1 MKKLLAIVISM
12 AMIVAMMP
20 MGVFAAE
27 GESGT
32 VEVTYP
38 ANVSN
43 ERELREALYNA
54 PTDGSSAKIVLEKD
68 ITLEMIYSPTLFSHS
83 NEAGTWK
90 SHGYTDEDAT
100 TAAADPVNGKVD
112 DNNTQYNTLAHYKIG
127 VKPDPA
133 TPTQWNSQVTAQT
146 LEQRAQF
153 GAYIHATD
161 NSCARL
167 VIKDGQNVV
176 IDLNGK
182 TIAKRNDAT
191 HGDWSNTCTDIIG
204 NYGTLKVTDN
214 SDSETKGTI
223 KGIGYTSCNG
233 AVLHN
238 YEGAIMTVGAVNVDG
253 NAAGMSEGTGQYVIS
268 NESGTVTIDG
278 TNVYDT
284 ATSASLLVNTAGTM
298 TITGNAILNHPAT
311 KTVNCKGGSVN
322 LESATITSD
331 NYAIY
336 AAGGTVNV
344 TGSVIIN
351 GNGQLEIKKEEGKKS
366 GTITKS
372 ENVQLPVPSGS
383 IWTKVG
389 DTEVL
394 VNEASVAVVGGVG
407 YENIS
412 DAINAASDNVTV
424 TLLKDVNTSAYT
436 EIRKPM
442 TIDFGGNK
450 FTSTDGGFDVYAD
463 LTLKNGT
470 LNSVKWGVWVQSG
483 AKLLVDSDMVIN
495 TTSTAGEKGGITVQN
510 NGSKVTVKGT
520 VTAAGGAA
528 ISGIGNL
535 NDGGVTI
542 NIEEG
547 AVITNTNSDGLG
559 IYFPNTSNLNIKGGI
574 ITGATGVYIKS
585 GQTNITG
592 GIING
597 NGTKKAY
604 EYCGDGGKSTG
615 DALVV
620 DKCGYPGGDPTITV
634 NGGTFTSTN
643 ANAVASYVG
652 NSANDPITKFI
663 SGGTFSTSPKA
674 YVAGGNKVYKFSD
687 TEYKVSAESAQP
699 SAPAGYRWKDAT
711 GEDLNVCD
719 YITEVIPYTPS
730 TSATPADNVT
740 NNTTDKSTTADL
752 APAVKDNKAETTVD
766 AKTADKIVD
775 KAVANKSTEVIVDAT
790 GNNTVASSEVA
801 IPEKT
806 VKELAEKTDANLVI
820 KTDNGKVDLDK
831 TAVKALADQAGT
843 DGTVKLVV
851 ETVKT
856 DENICHVDLK
866 LITSNGAVKDFRGGN
881 VKVTINLTKEL
892 AAKDVVCVYINDNG
906 IYTLVEGVL
915 NADGTYTFTTGHF
928 SEYAVM
934 AKAEAD
940 KKIAEQLDTMIKDV
954 NLKVRTSKTAKQN
967 IKAVVSGDVKAIT
980 DAGYTVK
987 YKFYRSEKKAS
998 KYEAKATKAGKT
1010 YINTAGKKGT
1020 KYYYKAKALVYDG
1033 DKLVGQ
1039 TVLTQCKY
1047 GVRTWSK

>member
-1 MKKLLAIVISM
+1 MK
-12 AMIVAMMP
+12 
-20 MGVFAAE
+20 
-27 GESGT
+27 
-32 VEVTYP
+32 
-38 ANVSN
+38 
-43 ERELREALYNA
+43 
-54 PTDGSSAKIVLEKD
+54 
-68 ITLEMIYSPTLFSHS
+68 
-83 NEAGTWK
+83 
-90 SHGYTDEDAT
+90 
-100 TAAADPVNGKVD
+100 
-112 DNNTQYNTLAHYKIG
+112 
-127 VKPDPA
+127 
-133 TPTQWNSQVTAQT
+133 
-146 LEQRAQF
+146 
-153 GAYIHATD
+153 
-161 NSCARL
+161 
-167 VIKDGQNVV
+167 
-176 IDLNGK
+176 
-182 TIAKRNDAT
+182 
-191 HGDWSNTCTDIIG
+191 
-204 NYGTLKVTDN
+204 
-214 SDSETKGTI
+214 
-223 KGIGYTSCNG
+223 
-233 AVLHN
+233 
-238 YEGAIMTVGAVNVDG
+238 
-253 NAAGMSEGTGQYVIS
+253 
-268 NESGTVTIDG
+268 
-278 TNVYDT
+278 
-284 ATSASLLVNTAGTM
+284 
-298 TITGNAILNHPAT
+298 
-311 KTVNCKGGSVN
+311 
-322 LESATITSD
+322 SATIISD
-331 NYAIY
+331 KYAIY
-336 AAGGTVNV
+336 AKGGTTNITGNV
-344 TGSVIIN
+344 T
-351 GNGQLEIKKEEGKKS
+351 IKASAEAKTAGTLTVAG
-366 GTITKS
+366 GTITKA
-372 ENVQLPVPSGS
+372 ENVKLPAPSGS

-450 FTSTDGGFDVYAD
+450 FTSTGGGFDVYAN

-470 LNSVKWGVWVQSG
+470 LNSVNWGVWVQSG
-483 AKLLVDSDMVIN
+483 AELLVDSDMIIN
-495 TTSTAGEKGGITVQN
+495 TTSTAGEQGGITVQN

-597 NGTKKAY
+597 NGAKKDY
-604 EYCGDGGKSTG
+604 EYYGNGGKSTG

-620 DKCGYPGGDPTITV
+620 DKCGYPGGNPTITV
-634 NGGTFTSTN
+634 SGGVFNSTN
-643 ANAVASYVG
+643 ANAVVSYAG
-652 NSANDPITKFI
+652 NGETDPVAEFIT
-663 SGGTFSTSPKA
+663 GGTFSTSPKA
-674 YVAGGNKVYKFSD
+674 YVLGDNNKVYKYTDSK
-687 TEYKVSAESAQP
+687 YVVVA
-699 SAPAGYRWKDAT
+699 SAPSGYNWTEAT
-711 GEDLNVCD
+711 NDKKSEYDFIGTK
-719 YITEVIPYTPS
+719 IYTGGG
-730 TSATPADNVT
+730 TPATDNVT
-740 NNTTDKSTTADL
+740 NNPADKNTTADL
-752 APAVKDNKAETTVD
+752 TPAVSDNKSTTTVD
-766 AKTADKIVD
+766 QATADKIVD
-775 KAVANKSTEVIVDAT
+775 KAVANKSTEVIVDAK

-806 VKELAEKTDANLVI
+806 VKEISEKTDANLVI

-831 TAVKALADQAGT
+831 TALAAVAEQAGT
-843 DGTVKLVV
+843 DGTVKLAV

-934 AKAEAD
+934 VKAEAD

-954 NLKVRTSKTAKQN
+954 NLKVRTSKTAKKN
-967 IKAVVSGDVKAIT
+967 IKAVVSGDVKALT

-998 KYEAKATKAGKT
+998 KYVSRGRKLLIHTSTLPAR
-1010 YINTAGKKGT
+1010 
-1020 KYYYKAKALVYDG
+1020 KALNTTTRQRLWYTAEI
-1033 DKLVGQ
+1033 L
-1039 TVLTQCKY
+1039 
-1047 GVRTWSK
+1047 